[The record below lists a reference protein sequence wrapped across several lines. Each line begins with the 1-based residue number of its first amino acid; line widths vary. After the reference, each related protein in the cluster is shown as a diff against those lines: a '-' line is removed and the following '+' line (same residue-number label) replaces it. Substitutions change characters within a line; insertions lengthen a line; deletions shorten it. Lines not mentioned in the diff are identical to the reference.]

1 MHSLDRLER
10 GREAFSHRAWRQAYD
25 HLSAADCE
33 APLQLADLERLAM
46 AASLTGLD
54 GESADLL
61 VRAHHEC
68 LRAGDVARAIRYAF
82 YAAMTLAS
90 RGEMARAG
98 GWLSRAQRL
107 LDDCQQDLAER
118 GYVLLSGGRRAL
130 GEGDARTA
138 IATFDQAAKIGE
150 RFAEPDLLALAQLG
164 RGQALVRLGR
174 VSEATG
180 LLDEAMVAVTAGEVS
195 PIVSGIVYCSVIA
208 TCQETFDLRRAQEW
222 TVALSRWCAAQ
233 PELVP
238 YRGQCLVHRAELIQL
253 HGAWSDALAEAQ
265 RACERLAESADHP
278 ALGAAFYRQAEIH
291 RLRGAY
297 ARAEEAY
304 REASRRGRVPQ
315 PGLALLR
322 LAHGDFEAA
331 ATAMHRVMA
340 ETRDRVTRAG
350 LSAAHVEIMLAAG
363 DVPAARGAADE
374 LAEVAAD
381 LGAPLLLAMSAE
393 ATGAVMLAEGQPQAA
408 GEALRRAW
416 TAWQSLEAPYE
427 AARTRVL
434 LGLAYRELGDEDGAH
449 MELDAARWVFQ
460 RLGAAPD
467 LARVEDLARKV
478 TSKAAGGLTAREV
491 EVLRLVACGKTNRAI
506 AGELFLSEKTVARHL
521 SNIFAKLGLS
531 SRAAATAYAY
541 EHGLV

>member
-1 MHSLDRLER
+1 MKSLDRLER
-10 GREAFSHRAWRQAYD
+10 GREAFSHQAWRQAYD
-25 HLSAADCE
+25 HLSAADQE
-33 APLQLADLERLAM
+33 TPLHLTDLERLAM
-46 AASLTGLD
+46 AAGLTGLD

-68 LRAGDVARAIRYAF
+68 LRAGDVVRAIRYGF
-82 YAAMTLAS
+82 YAAMTLMN
-90 RGEMARAG
+90 RGELAHAS
-98 GWLSRAQRL
+98 GWLSRSQRL

-118 GYVLLSGGRRAL
+118 GYLLLPGGMRAL
-130 GEGDARTA
+130 GEGDATTA
-138 IATFDQAAKIGE
+138 FATFDQAARIGE
-150 RFAEPDLLALAQLG
+150 RFGEPDLVALAQLG
-164 RGQALVRLGR
+164 RGRALVRLGR
-174 VSEATG
+174 VPEGVG

-195 PIVSGIVYCSVIA
+195 PIVSGIVYCSVIS

-238 YRGQCLVHRAELIQL
+238 YRGQCLVHRAELTQL
-253 HGAWSDALAEAQ
+253 HGAWSDAMTEAQ
-265 RACERLAESADHP
+265 RACEQLAESADHP
-278 ALGAAFYRQAEIH
+278 ALGAAFYRQAELH
-291 RLRGAY
+291 RLRGAN

-304 REASRRGRVPQ
+304 REASRRGRMPQ

-322 LAHGDFEAA
+322 LAHDDVEAA
-331 ATAMHRVMA
+331 ASAMRRVMI

-350 LSAAHVEIMLAAG
+350 LSLAHVEIMLAAG
-363 DVPAARGAADE
+363 DIPAARGAADD

-381 LGAPLLLAMSAE
+381 LDAPLLMAMSAE
-393 ATGAVMLAEGQPQAA
+393 ATGAVLLAERQHQAA
-408 GEALRRAW
+408 CEALRRAW
-416 TAWQSLEAPYE
+416 TSWQSLEAPYE

-434 LGLAYRELGDEDGAH
+434 LGRAYRELGDEGGAQ

-467 LARVEDLARKV
+467 LARVEDLSRKA
-478 TSKAAGGLTAREV
+478 TSRATGGLTAREV

-506 AGELFLSEKTVARHL
+506 AAELFLSEKTVARHI
-521 SNIFAKLGLS
+521 SNIFGKLGLS
-531 SRAAATAYAY
+531 SRAGATAYAY